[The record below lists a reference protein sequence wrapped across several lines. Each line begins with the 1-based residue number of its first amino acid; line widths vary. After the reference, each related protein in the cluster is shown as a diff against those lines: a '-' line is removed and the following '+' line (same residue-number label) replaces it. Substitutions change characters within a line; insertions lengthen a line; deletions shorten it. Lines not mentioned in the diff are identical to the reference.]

1 MPSEKTEGAI
11 ENGQSRD
18 TGKKSKK
25 ILSGYQ
31 NPQIEEGQTTKWPKE
46 KGQRDKQ
53 RSTKHYTE
61 N

>member
-11 ENGQSRD
+11 ENEQSRD

-25 ILSGYQ
+25 IPSGYQ
-31 NPQIEEGQTTKWPKE
+31 NPQIEEGQTTQWPKE